1 MPEGKKRS
9 GVKVCGWLSDEVF
22 SRLNELGHKSPTS
35 IVRRGAELIT
45 GQPIG
50 EHGEF
55 VEGTVE
61 GTEENSREP
70 GNIGELRAQVGE
82 QREHLGT
89 CRAQIE
95 FLSQQLL
102 AKDEQI
108 SQLNEATQKQAVH
121 IQSLIQENSLLNN
134 RLLPEP
140 KPKKKWWKIW

>member
-1 MPEGKKRS
+1 MPEEKKRS

-22 SRLNELGHKSPTS
+22 SRLNELGYKSPTS
-35 IVRRGAELIT
+35 IVRRGAELIA
-45 GQPIG
+45 GQTIG

-55 VEGTVE
+55 LE
-61 GTEENSREP
+61 GTEENRGEQE
-70 GNIGELRAQVGE
+70 NMGELGAQVRE

-89 CRAQIE
+89 CRTQIN

-121 IQSLIQENSLLNN
+121 IQSLIQENSRLNS
-134 RLLPEP
+134 RLLPEVTA
-140 KPKKKWWKIW
+140 KKKWWKIW